1 MLPWRSNYGCYW
13 YTDARETKHPPIGPP
28 KISQVS
34 YLDLHRLFV
43 IDLVHPLFVAQGRG
57 PQLLGPRHGG
67 TAASTSDS
75 VVLFGGSA
83 VARPSIFFWG
93 GKMCLDRSERLSQT
107 R

>member
-1 MLPWRSNYGCYW
+1 MDVTGTLMSEKQKDVASSNRS
-13 YTDARETKHPPIGPP
+13 
-28 KISQVS
+28 SQMS
-34 YLDLHRLFV
+34 YLDLHTLFV

-83 VARPSIFFWG
+83 VARPRFFLG
-93 GKMCLDRSERLSQT
+93 GKMCLDRSEGLSQT